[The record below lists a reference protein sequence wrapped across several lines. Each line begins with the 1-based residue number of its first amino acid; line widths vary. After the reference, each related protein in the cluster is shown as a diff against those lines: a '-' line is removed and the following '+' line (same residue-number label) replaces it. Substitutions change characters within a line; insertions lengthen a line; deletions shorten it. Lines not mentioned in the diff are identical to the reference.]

1 MHVLIILS
9 MLFLAACEPSPK
21 QARRELI
28 ALDYSYSRNSM
39 AEAIRKEDSAALEL
53 FLRAGIEPDAV
64 SAGYSMLEH
73 ASAIF
78 SARWSMRNTLLWTKP
93 AKRQTSRSHLY
104 RRNLITRYWG
114 MSPTMSWVNCSNCCL
129 KFRVTRW

>member
-9 MLFLAACEPSPK
+9 MIFMAACEPSPK
-21 QARRELI
+21 QALRELI

-73 ASAIF
+73 ASKK
-78 SARWSMRNTLLWTKP
+78 SRTGDHPPCGR
-93 AKRQTSRSHLY
+93 SRSQHLWRGIY
-104 RRNLITRYWG
+104 SADRSL
-114 MSPTMSWVNCSNCCL
+114 VA
-129 KFRVTRW
+129 